1 MAKFV
6 KKRKTSVQD
15 EMAGPSQEHNDA
27 PVPLSPHVQISSRG
41 IGNSSQAREEINW
54 EEEVEFD
61 PGKRRCIDEYPP
73 NLKDL
78 VRRKYLANGPCQ
90 PRTCDFLATEICGKD
105 RRFVSEWFDVFGSW
119 LEYSESKHKAYCFCC
134 FLFRPRKKKEAG
146 YVAFVKDGWSSWNK
160 KHRLKE
166 HVGDINSVHNQ
177 AARDCEALLKQEQHI
192 YVALNNQSNAMKNA
206 YYTRLNASID
216 VVRVLLKQGLP
227 FRGHDESE
235 KSFNKG
241 NFKEF
246 HDYTAEQ
253 NPAVAKVV
261 GRNAPANNLLTSPK
275 IQKDIAECFAKE
287 ILHSILEEI
296 GHDVFCF
303 LVDESRDVAGSG
315 PTICW

>member
-1 MAKFV
+1 
-6 KKRKTSVQD
+6 
-15 EMAGPSQEHNDA
+15 
-27 PVPLSPHVQISSRG
+27 
-41 IGNSSQAREEINW
+41 
-54 EEEVEFD
+54 
-61 PGKRRCIDEYPP
+61 
-73 NLKDL
+73 
-78 VRRKYLANGPCQ
+78 LANGPCQ

-105 RRFVSEWFDVFGSW
+105 RRFVSEWFDEFGSW
-119 LEYSESKHKAYCFCC
+119 LEYSESKYKAYCFCC

-160 KHRLKE
+160 KYRLKE

-177 AARDCEALLKQEQHI
+177 AARDCEVLLKQEQHI

-235 KSFNKG
+235 ESLNKG

-246 HDYTAEQ
+246 HGYTAEQ

-261 GRNAPANNLLTSPK
+261 GPNAPGNNQLTSPK
-275 IQKDIAECFAKE
+275 IQKAIAECFAKE
-287 ILHSILEEI
+287 ILHSILE
-296 GHDVFCF
+296 
-303 LVDESRDVAGSG
+303 
-315 PTICW
+315 